1 MNIFYAR
8 SAFLCPLVVFTPVVI
23 TPVLFTPLAFAQST
37 NPNERSDIVVTG
49 NPLGSGL
56 FEMVSPTNELSGR
69 NLDFRRASSL
79 GETLSNELGV
89 SSTYFG
95 PNASRPVI
103 RGLDGD
109 RIKLL
114 QNGNS
119 LVDASSLSFDHA
131 TAVDPLIA
139 ERIEVLRGP
148 AALLYGGNAIGGVVN
163 VLDNRIPTAAISQPQ
178 GRGEFRMGSADR
190 ERSGAVVAEAGNS
203 QFALHA
209 DAFARNHRDVAIP
222 GFSRSAQQRAL
233 DDPGLVQP
241 SGRLPNSFN
250 QSEGASIGGSMIWS
264 QGYAGL
270 SYSSLRSIYGTP
282 AQDSVKIDLRKDTIG
297 FASEIRQ
304 VSPML
309 ESVKLQFSHSDYQ
322 HEEKEKDSGTVNTT
336 FKHRGY
342 EGRLELKHAA
352 IGGFKG
358 VFGTQFNTLDFAAL
372 GAEAFVPSTRSQSTA
387 LFLFEEYRSKDW
399 RLNFGVRSEQSRI
412 RSEGDDPA
420 TTAGRFGTAQSRNFD
435 AQSASLGALYRL
447 DKVWSMTANYAYTER
462 APTSYELF
470 ANGPHAA
477 TGTFEVGNPDF
488 AKERSHAF
496 DLALRGRSGANQWS
510 LGIFQKRFANYLL
523 LAPTGRTRAADG
535 SFEDPNTPGLSTSGQ
550 AADAPEYQYRQVPA
564 LFRGV
569 ELGGRWRAVEQGG
582 TLDFVAKL
590 DTVRAIQSD
599 TREALPRIPPV
610 RLNIGALYQ
619 SGAWYL
625 RAELQRS
632 SAQARVAAN
641 ELTTEGY
648 TLANAFVSYRLK
660 SGASTW
666 DIFLRAN
673 NLFNVEARNH
683 VSLIKDIAPLP
694 GRGLVVGVKANF

>member
-1 MNIFYAR
+1 MNIHYAR
-8 SAFLCPLVVFTPVVI
+8 SAFLCPLVF
-23 TPVLFTPLAFAQST
+23 LTPLAFAQSVT
-37 NPNERSDIVVTG
+37 NNAERADIVVTG

-56 FEMVSPTNELSGR
+56 FELVSPSTELSGR
-69 NLDFRRASSL
+69 GLDFRRASSL

-114 QNGNS
+114 HNGNA
-119 LVDASSLSFDHA
+119 LVDAAALSFDHA
-131 TAVDPLIA
+131 TAVDPLVA

-163 VLDNRIPTAAISQPQ
+163 VLDNRIPTALIHQPQ
-178 GRGEFRMGSADR
+178 GRGEFRVGSADR
-190 ERSGAVVAEAGNS
+190 ERSGAVVLEAGIG

-209 DAFARNHRDVAIP
+209 DAYQRNHRDVAIP
-222 GFSRSAQQRAL
+222 GFSRSARQRAL
-233 DDPGLVQP
+233 DDPGLEQ
-241 SGRLPNSFN
+241 SNGRLPNSFN
-250 QSEGASIGGSMIWS
+250 QSEGGAIGGSMIWS

-270 SYSSLRSIYGTP
+270 SYSSLRSSYGTP
-282 AQDSVKIDLRKDTIG
+282 AEDSVKIDLRKETIG

-304 VSPML
+304 LSPML
-309 ESVKLQFSHSDYQ
+309 EALKLQFSHSDYQ
-322 HEEKEKDSGTVNTT
+322 HEEKEKDGGAVNTT

-352 IGGFKG
+352 IAGFRG
-358 VFGTQFNTLDFAAL
+358 VFGTQFNSLDFAAL

-387 LFLFEEYRSKDW
+387 LFLFEEYRSNDW
-399 RLNFGVRSEQSRI
+399 RVNFGVRSEQNRV
-412 RSEGDDPA
+412 RSDGDDPTA
-420 TTAGRFGTAQSRNFD
+420 IAGRFGNAQTRKFN
-435 AQSASLGALYRL
+435 AQSASLGGLYNL
-447 DKVWSMTANYAYTER
+447 NKVLSLTANYAYTER

-477 TGTFEVGNPDF
+477 TGTYELGNPDF

-496 DLALRGRSGANQWS
+496 DLALRHRSGANQWS
-510 LGIFQKRFANYLL
+510 IGVFQKRFTNYLL
-523 LAPTGRTRAADG
+523 LAPTGQTRAADG
-535 SFEDPNTPGLSTSGQ
+535 SFEDPSTPGISSSGE
-550 AADAPEYQYRQVPA
+550 AADLPEYQYRSVPA
-564 LFRGV
+564 LFRGI
-569 ELGGRWRAVEQGG
+569 ELAGRWRAIEQGG
-582 TLDFVAKL
+582 TLDFDAKL

-599 TREALPRIPPV
+599 TREALPRIAPL
-610 RLNIGALYQ
+610 RLSIGALYQ
-619 SGAWYL
+619 SGAWYW

-632 SAQARVAAN
+632 SGQARAAAN
-641 ELTTEGY
+641 ELPTDGY

-660 SGASTW
+660 SGATAW

-673 NLFNVEARNH
+673 NLFNVEARSH

-694 GRGLVVGVKANF
+694 GRGLVFGVKGNF